1 MDTKI
6 VLSNGSELTVNFLDL
21 DFRELYIEESA
32 KYSKAMK
39 EIDLENDELQ
49 VLNTQYSYTK
59 EFIDKVFGKGEFD
72 RLMKGKRD
80 LSIML
85 ELIVELTNTKIDADK
100 TLTEMSAKI
109 NFRHE
114 YPA

>member
-6 VLSNGSELTVNFLDL
+6 VLSNGSELMVNFLDL
-21 DFRELYIEESA
+21 DFRELYIGESV
-32 KYSKAMK
+32 KYSKAMN
-39 EIDLENDELQ
+39 EIDLENDELEI
-49 VLNTQYSYTK
+49 LNTQYAYTK
-59 EFIDKVFGKGEFD
+59 EFIDKVFGRGEFD

-85 ELIVELTNTKIDADK
+85 ELIVALTNTKIDTDIK
-100 TLTEMSAKI
+100 LTEMSDKI